1 MRVVFLNRYF
11 HPDHAATSM
20 LLSNL
25 AFALSQ
31 RGIQVTVITSRLRY
45 EGGDH
50 LLPEHET
57 IRGVVVHRV
66 WTSRRGRSGL
76 IGRSLDYG
84 SFYLAAAWRLWRV
97 AGHNYIVVAK
107 TDPPLLSVMATPIAR
122 LKRARLVNWL
132 QDICPEVASALNVGG
147 PLGRLNFNLVR
158 PLSHWSLRQAHT
170 NVVVGKKMAAYLE
183 QQGVTSDRIQ
193 VIANWADGNRIA
205 PVEATKNELR
215 RGWALDD
222 AFVVAYAGNLG
233 RAHDIA
239 TIIETMTLLH
249 NRTDSSS
256 ADDVARRVM
265 FLFIGGGAQRATL
278 EQEVQRRRLTN
289 VQFHPYQPQ
298 DRLAETLGVAD
309 LHLVSLNPKLEGLI
323 VPSKFYGIAAAGRP
337 TLFIGAAD
345 GEIAQLIDQ
354 TACGFNVTPG
364 DVKSLGD
371 RILQLAR
378 DPELC
383 RTMGARAR
391 AAFEARW
398 EMRSAMKQ
406 WEQILNGAAQ
416 PTQEQVGAERAR
428 D

>member
-11 HPDHAATSM
+11 HPDHAPTSV

-50 LLPEHET
+50 PFPEHET

-66 WTSRRGRSGL
+66 WTSKRGRSGL

-97 AGHNYIVVAK
+97 AGRNDIVVAK
-107 TDPPLLSVMATPIAR
+107 TDPPLLSVMAAPIAR

-132 QDICPEVASALNVGG
+132 QDIFPEVASALNVGG
-147 PLGRLNFNLVR
+147 PFGRLVFNLVR

-183 QQGVTSDRIQ
+183 QQGIASDRIQ
-193 VIANWADGNRIA
+193 VIANWADGSRIA
-205 PVEATKNELR
+205 PVEAAKNKLR
-215 RGWALDD
+215 KGWALDD
-222 AFVVAYAGNLG
+222 DFVVAYAGNLG
-233 RAHDIA
+233 RAHDA
-239 TIIETMTLLH
+239 VTIVETMTLLH
-249 NRTDSSS
+249 QLKTSSP

-278 EQEVQRRRLTN
+278 EHEVQKRRLTN
-289 VQFHPYQPQ
+289 VEFHPYQPRE
-298 DRLAETLGVAD
+298 RLAETLGVAD
-309 LHLVSLNPKLEGLI
+309 LHLISLNPKLEGLI

-337 TLFIGAAD
+337 TIFIGAAD
-345 GEIAQLIDQ
+345 GEIAQIIDENG
-354 TACGFNVTPG
+354 CGFTVSPG
-364 DVKSLGD
+364 NGQALVD
-371 RILQLAR
+371 RILQLGN
-378 DPELC
+378 DPQLC
-383 RTMGARAR
+383 AVMGTRAR
-391 AAFEARW
+391 AAFASRW
-398 EMRSAMKQ
+398 DTGSAVKK
-406 WEQILNGAAQ
+406 WEEVLNAATQ
-416 PTQEQVGAERAR
+416 PTQE
-428 D
+428 